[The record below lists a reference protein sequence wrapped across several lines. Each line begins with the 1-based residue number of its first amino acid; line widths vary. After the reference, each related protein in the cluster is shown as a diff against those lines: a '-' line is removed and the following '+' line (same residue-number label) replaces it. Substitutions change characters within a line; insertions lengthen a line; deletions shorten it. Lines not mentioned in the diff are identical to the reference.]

1 MPTHPDRDQP
11 EQVRTT
17 FGPDGKRRTPSRAI
31 CMVNEGVEWLV
42 RVRSRD
48 IAAVPQSLEVKLGK
62 CCYLPRPR
70 SGASFTP
77 EGRMVVRQ
85 KLTGHYVGPPDA
97 VKALVAQSVKA
108 AITSPPR
115 AKAARRSGAF
125 VAEHQ
130 RC

>member
-1 MPTHPDRDQP
+1 
-11 EQVRTT
+11 
-17 FGPDGKRRTPSRAI
+17 
-31 CMVNEGVEWLV
+31 
-42 RVRSRD
+42 
-48 IAAVPQSLEVKLGK
+48 
-62 CCYLPRPR
+62 
-70 SGASFTP
+70 
-77 EGRMVVRQ
+77 MVVRQ

-130 RC
+130 RCGDLDSGTDNGYVWMQCSCGGLIMQPAGERPRHPASSRPA